1 MIDFE
6 PIDEE
11 TGIEE
16 YPGYIGMT
24 WDGELSMSKEFK
36 DFEKFD
42 WNGYSELIEELD
54 GIQLISYEFQT
65 HKHQV
70 SFEAY
75 QDVGFLVDQLITVEA
90 QRDDGASYG
99 GMASGRGY
107 IFFLRNG
114 YNLDDAIEEVNAVT
128 RALIDDLGNCS
139 KEK

>member
-6 PIDEE
+6 PIDED
-11 TGIEE
+11 TGIED
-16 YPGYIGMT
+16 YAGYIGMT

-42 WNGYSELIEELD
+42 WNTYSELIEELE
-54 GIQLISYEFQT
+54 GIQLISYEF
-65 HKHQV
+65 KNRKYQV

-75 QDVGFLVDQLITVEA
+75 QDVGFLVDKLITVECHE
-90 QRDDGASYG
+90 DNGSSYG

-114 YNLDDAIEEVNAVT
+114 YNLDDAIEEFKAVII
-128 RALIDDLGNCS
+128 ALNEDFGKLL
-139 KEK
+139 K

>member
-16 YPGYIGMT
+16 YPGYVGMT
-24 WDGELSMSKEFK
+24 WDGELSMSKELK

-42 WNGYSELIEELD
+42 WNTYSELIEELGESRD
-54 GIQLISYEFQT
+54 ISYKFRN
-65 HKHQV
+65 HKNLV
-70 SFEAY
+70 RFEAY
-75 QDVGFLVDQLITVEA
+75 QDVGFLVDEFITVETHS
-90 QRDDGASYG
+90 DDGSSYG

-114 YNLDDAIEEVNAVT
+114 YNLDDAIEEIKAVT
-128 RALIDDLGNCS
+128 IALTEDLDKLS
-139 KEK
+139 KKI